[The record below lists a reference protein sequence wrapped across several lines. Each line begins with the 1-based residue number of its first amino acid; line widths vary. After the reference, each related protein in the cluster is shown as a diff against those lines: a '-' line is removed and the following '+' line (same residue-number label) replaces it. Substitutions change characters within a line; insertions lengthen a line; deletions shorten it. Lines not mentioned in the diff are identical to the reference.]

1 MNQKG
6 GVGKT
11 TTTVN
16 LAAGL
21 AAAGR
26 RVCLVDLDPQAHSS
40 LHLGVEAPP
49 GTPSLYDVMLGH
61 RRLVDTRRQVSER
74 LWVVP
79 GNVDL
84 AGIERLADLAPVLVG
99 HRPPFGIDG
108 RVWGMLG
115 ERATALVALRGT
127 GDHEPVAVSDMAGEL
142 AEVLR
147 HLT

>member
-79 GNVDL
+79 GNIDL
-84 AGIERLADLAPVLVG
+84 AGIEQELLSAKTSDL
-99 HRPPFGIDG
+99 
-108 RVWGMLG
+108 
-115 ERATALVALRGT
+115 TAL
-127 GDHEPVAVSDMAGEL
+127 AGRA
-142 AEVLR
+142 AEVVEGLR
-147 HLT
+147 SE